1 MIRDR
6 DTAISVLYERVRSC
20 EACPLAQT
28 RILAVPGEGPIDA
41 EIMFIGE
48 APGANEDRQGR
59 PFVGAAGQFLSE
71 LLAAGGLKR
80 DEVYICNV
88 LKCRPPSNRDPSPD
102 EIEACR
108 DHLDEQIDI
117 IDPLVIV
124 TLGRYSMGKF
134 FPKQTISRIHG
145 TVKEI
150 AGRFYVPMYHP
161 AAALHQGG
169 LRQVMLADFARL
181 PAILEEARR
190 VNAPAPPGLFA
201 ARNEDPIPH
210 DPTPIAA
217 PSREPAPPPAAA
229 DHPAH
234 PEEAPPPGAP
244 NPQSSQISLFD

>member
-1 MIRDR
+1 MSEARAAALEEI
-6 DTAISVLYERVRSC
+6 AARVRVC
-20 EACPLAQT
+20 TLCDLYKQRT
-28 RILAVPGEGPIDA
+28 NAVPGAGNPHA

-48 APGANEDRQGR
+48 GPGFHEDQQGV
-59 PFVGAAGQFLSE
+59 PFVGRSGVVLDEGLSSI
-71 LLAAGGLKR
+71 GLTR
-80 DEVYICNV
+80 EDVFITSV
-88 LKCRPPSNRDPSPD
+88 VKCRPPGNRDPLPI
-102 EIEACR
+102 EIETCR
-108 DHLDEQIDI
+108 QYLDPQIEL

-124 TLGRYSMGKF
+124 TLGRYSMAKF

-210 DPTPIAA
+210 DPTPTAA
-217 PSREPAPPPAAA
+217 PLREPDPPPAAEPE
-229 DHPAH
+229 PAH
-234 PEEAPPPGAP
+234 PGEAPPPGAP
-244 NPQSSQISLFD
+244 NPQPSQISLFD